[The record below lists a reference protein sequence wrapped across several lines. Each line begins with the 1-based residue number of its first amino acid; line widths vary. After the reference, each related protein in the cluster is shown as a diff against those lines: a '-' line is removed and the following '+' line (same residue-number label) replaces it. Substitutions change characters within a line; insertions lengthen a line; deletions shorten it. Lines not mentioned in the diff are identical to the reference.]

1 MDGDETT
8 TDPPTPSGLFHGH
21 LACSHGRVRCIG
33 CDKRPFCVHLWTKCR
48 CAEGEATITRWQGEP
63 APVLAD
69 DNDPS
74 HLYPLKFRFVP
85 LDLAQRAAEECTRS
99 VLGAWV
105 MPRHLLEL
113 HLEEPVTLAWIAP
126 NANPAWNYSK
136 AATNTELDAIETM
149 LLARRGDVA
158 ATVWRVHLL
167 AARVRRDLWDAEDGR
182 DAGSATPEYVPLK
195 RSHVDGLLQALVGV
209 TRLSLDQ
216 IRQGPTREGATTPPR
231 DDAPRTLCSDC
242 GDLHV
247 RPDDCPHFH
256 ECDDPDC
263 PTCNPCSC
271 DDPDCS
277 QCHPLDEREV
287 V

>member
-1 MDGDETT
+1 MLDGDETT
-8 TDPPTPSGLFHGH
+8 TDPPIPSGLFHGH

-48 CAEGEATITRWQGEP
+48 
-63 APVLAD
+63 
-69 DNDPS
+69 
-74 HLYPLKFRFVP
+74 
-85 LDLAQRAAEECTRS
+85 
-99 VLGAWV
+99 
-105 MPRHLLEL
+105 
-113 HLEEPVTLAWIAP
+113 
-126 NANPAWNYSK
+126 
-136 AATNTELDAIETM
+136 
-149 LLARRGDVA
+149 
-158 ATVWRVHLL
+158 
-167 AARVRRDLWDAEDGR
+167 
-182 DAGSATPEYVPLK
+182 
-195 RSHVDGLLQALVGV
+195 
-209 TRLSLDQ
+209 
-216 IRQGPTREGATTPPR
+216 PR
-231 DDAPRTLCSDC
+231 DDAPRILCSDC